1 MATGRVGSAGCG
13 LWPSPSA
20 APLPSAL
27 SWSLPQLVPGL
38 VVSCYWFQLA
48 VGVGDT
54 GSVGSAAQQPMGYVG
69 LPGWLNPPCVAGAV
83 PAAAQL

>member
-1 MATGRVGSAGCG
+1 MSWCQGWGCPTVTQSHSLAPEWGGGQGSMATGKVGSAGCG

-38 VVSCYWFQLA
+38 IVSCCWFQLA
-48 VGVGDT
+48 AGVGDT
-54 GSVGSAAQQPMGYVG
+54 GNVG
-69 LPGWLNPPCVAGAV
+69 
-83 PAAAQL
+83 